1 MNKSEPLQRANS
13 HIQLSRSAIN
23 QYNFEIKFSV
33 TQESVTLLNVLV
45 FEAVSYVIYKE
56 ESLPGQ
62 KNLDSCLKKSTLR
75 TVLMKVCFGKFEK
88 EKRFKKQIYKNM

>member
-1 MNKSEPLQRANS
+1 MF
-13 HIQLSRSAIN
+13 
-23 QYNFEIKFSV
+23 NFEIKFSV

-62 KNLDSCLKKSTLR
+62 KNLFL
-75 TVLMKVCFGKFEK
+75 
-88 EKRFKKQIYKNM
+88 FKKVNIKNCSDESVF